1 LRRPLLSQRLPLPLL
16 IAKMIIVNRM
26 KPLFVALLFTLSLV
40 AHAADHV
47 APPASRATDYACHE
61 THEAEH
67 LTIAADV
74 FGTREKTAFFR
85 VDYPHAGFLP
95 IRMIVTNDGDKPVNL
110 SEARIYF
117 VPAGGE
123 KVKAAAPA
131 DVSRRVDRLR
141 DVQKGV
147 FSKNHL
153 YDKEIQAD
161 FDSFEYGAL
170 VVEPHTTR
178 AGFLFYDIDGLDTP
192 LANAKL
198 YLRSLK
204 NADGA
209 ELFYFEVPLEKC
221 GGPVIARAR

>member
-1 LRRPLLSQRLPLPLL
+1 
-16 IAKMIIVNRM
+16 MIIVRRM
-26 KPLFVALLFTLSLV
+26 KLFQLALLLSGTIV
-40 AHAADHV
+40 ASAADHI
-47 APPASRATDYACHE
+47 APPAAKATDYACHE

-95 IRMIVTNDGDKPVNL
+95 IRLIVTNDGDKPVNL
-110 SEARIYF
+110 SDARIYF
-117 VPAGGE
+117 VSTGGE
-123 KVKAAAPA
+123 RVKAAAPG
-131 DVSRRVDRLR
+131 DVSRRVNRLR
-141 DVQKGV
+141 DVQKGI
-147 FSKNHL
+147 FSRNHL

-161 FDSFEYGAL
+161 FDNFEYASL
-170 VVEPHTTR
+170 VIEAHTTR
-178 AGFLFYDIDGLDTP
+178 AGFLFYDIDGLDAP
-192 LANAKL
+192 LTNAKL

-221 GGPVIARAR
+221 GGPIIASAR